1 MSESSSIKLT
11 ELADVSLATTPRLR
25 GAATSVPTAE
35 LLAQDPQLFR
45 GGLPPGVRRRV
56 HEFIE
61 AHLEKS
67 IALRELAGIARLSS
81 SHFARAFRQSAGV
94 SPHDYLMQRRVAR
107 AQDLLG
113 STDLPLS
120 EIAIACGFADQ
131 SHFSRRFKE
140 RLGITPS
147 RYRWSTR

>member
-1 MSESSSIKLT
+1 MSESSLSNLT
-11 ELADVSLATTPRLR
+11 ELDDSSLPASPRLR
-25 GAATSVPTAE
+25 GVATSASTAE
-35 LLAQDPQLFR
+35 LFAQPPALFR

-61 AHLEKS
+61 ARLEKN
-67 IALRELAGIARLSS
+67 IALRELAGIARLSIG
-81 SHFARAFRQSAGV
+81 HFARAFRQSEGV

-147 RYRWSTR
+147 RYRWLSR

>member
-1 MSESSSIKLT
+1 MSESSLINLT
-11 ELADVSLATTPRLR
+11 ELRDDSPPTSPRLR
-25 GAATSVPTAE
+25 DAATSAPTAG
-35 LLAQDPQLFR
+35 LFAPAPPPYR

-113 STDLPLS
+113 STDLALS

-147 RYRWSTR
+147 RYRWLTR